1 MAGLAAAFG
10 SGAMTNSIA
19 EFENAECIFIIGS
32 NTSVSHPLI
41 ATRIFKAKK
50 NGATIIVA
58 DPRKIHI
65 TEIADIHVAQKMGTD
80 VALLNGIMNVILEN
94 GWQDQAFIDAQT
106 EEYEAFVK
114 VVEQFTPEKA
124 SEICGVAADDIR
136 KIAKA
141 YATADKASIV
151 YCMGITQHTT
161 GVDNVKT
168 LANLTMM
175 TGNLGKESS
184 GLNPLRGQNNVQGAC
199 DMGGLPNVFTAYQ
212 PVTSEAAAE
221 KFAKA
226 WGVDSLSTHV
236 GLTIPYMLEGI
247 ENDTV
252 KALYVVGENPV
263 VSDPD
268 VNHVRKA
275 MEKVELLV
283 VQDIFLTATAELADV
298 VLPGV
303 CFAEKEGTFSN
314 TERRVSRVRQAV
326 EPRGDVKQDW
336 QIIQEVSTRFGYP
349 MQYDN
354 PEQIFNEMTAL
365 TPSYGG
371 MTYARLEGQGL
382 QWPCPT
388 PEHPGTPVLHVG
400 KIARGKGLFHAID
413 FKPPAEI
420 VDDEYPFWLSTGRVF
435 AHYHTGTM
443 TRNSPTLHSEI
454 EEGLLELNEEDA
466 AELSVK
472 EGDIVKISS
481 RRGEIEAKAHVTK
494 RIGKGSVF
502 MPFHFIES
510 CANILTNTAHDPICK
525 IPELKVCAVNVA
537 KAA

>member
-1 MAGLAAAFG
+1 VAGLAAAFG

-336 QIIQEVSTRFGYP
+336 QIIQEVSTRFGYE

>member
-1 MAGLAAAFG
+1 
-10 SGAMTNSIA
+10 MTNSIA
-19 EFENAECIFIIGS
+19 EFENSECIFIIGS

-50 NGATIIVA
+50 NGAKIIVA

-65 TEIADIHVAQKMGTD
+65 TEIADIHVTQKMGTD
-80 VALLNGIMNVILEN
+80 VALLNGIMNVILAN
-94 GWQDQAFIDAQT
+94 GWQDQSFIDEHT
-106 EEYEAFVK
+106 EDYEAFIN

-136 KIAKA
+136 KIAEA
-141 YATADKASIV
+141 FATVDKASIV

-161 GVDNVKT
+161 GVDNVKS

-199 DMGGLPNVFTAYQ
+199 DMGGLPNVFTAYH

-221 KFAKA
+221 KFAGA
-226 WGVDSLSTHV
+226 WGVDKLSTEV

-252 KALYVVGENPV
+252 KGLYIVGENPV

-275 MEKVELLV
+275 LEKVELLV
-283 VQDIFLTATAELADV
+283 VQDIFLTETAQLADV

-314 TERRVSRVRQAV
+314 TERRVSRVRKAV
-326 EPRGDVKQDW
+326 EPLGDVKQDW
-336 QIIQEVSTRFGYP
+336 EIIQEVSTRFGYE
-349 MQYDN
+349 MKYEG
-354 PEQIFNEMTAL
+354 PEQVFEEIAAV

-371 MTYARLEGQGL
+371 INYTRLETESL
-382 QWPCPT
+382 HWPCPSVD
-388 PEHPGTPVLHVG
+388 HPGTKILHVG
-400 KIARGKGLFHAID
+400 NIARGKGLFHAADIQ
-413 FKPPAEI
+413 PPAEVI
-420 VDDEYPFWLSTGRVF
+420 DPEYPLWLSTGRVF

-443 TRNSPTLHSEI
+443 TRISPTLDNEISE
-454 EEGLLELNEEDA
+454 GFLELNEEDA
-466 AELSVK
+466 VELSIK
-472 EGDIVKISS
+472 QGDLVKIAS
-481 RRGEIEAKAHVTK
+481 RRGEIETKVHITK
-494 RIGKGSVF
+494 RVAKGSVF
-502 MPFHFIES
+502 MPFHFVES

-525 IPELKVCAVNVA
+525 IPELKVCAVSVA